1 MTVLSFLGNIVT
13 DTPLGVKLSGNYH
26 VTDTLSDAIEGVPTL
41 IIGKSKAE
49 SVIDN
54 FDINRKAYDGGLF
67 WTFGRRERRWE
78 YEDDIAMF
86 EKTCIRFMS
95 DRVKYKYVD
104 ILSFT
109 RGRLKSLLTY
119 LLSEK
124 AKNIGITDNEGFLFV
139 QESGSMTVLGVS
151 LSLASYVLSSWGV
164 DMCARADRILRRCPS
179 NHMDY
184 LSSFDGYDMLTQCS
198 VPLHSVLPLSEIL
211 SKHGPVE

>member
-1 MTVLSFLGNIVT
+1 MAVLSFLGNIVT

-26 VTDTLSDAIEGVPTL
+26 VTDTLSDVIEGVPTL

-124 AKNIGITDNEGFLFV
+124 EKNIGITDNEGFLFV
-139 QESGSMTVLGVS
+139 QEAGSMTVLGVS

-164 DMCARADRILRRCPS
+164 DMCARADRILRGSPS
-179 NHMDY
+179 NNMDY
-184 LSSFDGYDMLTQCS
+184 LSSFDGYEMLTQCG
-198 VPLHSVLPLSEIL
+198 VPLHSVLPLCEIL